1 MPVPVL
7 NQVQVAQLQPVE
19 VKTSVSSEV
28 LKVLLNTGNPRK
40 LEQVTV
46 QKQDGS
52 TENIF
57 RISGDSHDVM
67 LKILGN
73 FRRTHDFNY
82 LKVNSEG
89 ICSTFNFSN
98 VTAVT
103 NPKKVKNVFENQ
115 EVLKKHFVDLV
126 IKACPTTVEEQN
138 VLLSDNSNLIFQEF
152 VKTFL

>member
-1 MPVPVL
+1 MPVPAI
-7 NQVQVAQLQPVE
+7 QVMVAQPQPVE

-46 QKQDGS
+46 QKEDGS

-82 LKVNSEG
+82 LKVNAEG
-89 ICSTFNFSN
+89 ICSTFNFSD
-98 VTAVT
+98 VIVVT
-103 NPKKVKNVFENQ
+103 NPKKVNINENKN
-115 EVLKKHFVDLV
+115 VLKKHFVDLV

-138 VLLSDNSNLIFQEF
+138 VLLSDDSNLIFQEF